1 MKQSDLDKEFR
12 RMCKA
17 DYSEDDID
25 QAIED
30 EEKMEEKTKEGPLA
44 KFKEDISTLFKM
56 LKNRSE
62 FNFSKKTVGLIV
74 AVLSYIISPFDIVPD
89 LVPLVGLLDDAA
101 LLTMVLGSIK
111 GDIETY
117 KRTKIELWYL
127 HRTGTGLGTGTFH
140 RPGRGGL
147 PDQAG
152 DGENIPDHGIISSTS
167 CTRNWASDGNYTRI
181 D

>member
-140 RPGRGGL
+140 RPGRGCL
-147 PDQAG
+147 PEG
-152 DGENIPDHGIISSTS
+152 TGNSKILPRYGIIPRTGGTGYQSP
-167 CTRNWASDGNYTRI
+167 TRNSP
-181 D
+181 